1 MSNAETAQLC
11 AEIRKTL
18 IETVGKTGGHLASN
32 LGIVEL
38 TVAIHKT
45 FNAPADKIIFDVGHQ
60 SYVHKILTGRYEKMP
75 ELRKKGGISGFTR
88 RSESEYDPF
97 GSGHSGNAV
106 SAGLGF
112 AEANRMDGKNDYV
125 VCVVGDGSFTNGMVL
140 EAKEQLSLLVKDA
153 GNLDASLYT
162 ASTYALLQSEV
173 NESNNLIAQDTATL
187 EQVVEAQVKLVNAK
201 NALIDLSG
209 LKSVVEQSNY
219 VKDEYTKNSYRTYET
234 ALNQAKPVL
243 ENANSTAEEI
253 QKAQEDLENAI
264 QALVKKADFSI
275 LNEKVQEGYAFL
287 ESDKD
292 MLEEASYMNF
302 KNELDACSVILANDE
317 STQDEINDSLARLNA
332 YFENKDNFVYKVM
345 TLENNVVVEPQKQM
359 LDTPQLVVQ
368 EQVNTVQSV
377 QTPSP
382 KATTS
387 AADNFIKT
395 YLTSASG
402 NVFTT
407 ANYLNYQKILS
418 AMPSWLKLSS
428 PDQKAVNAEL
438 KNKVGKTYQKL
449 LQEAQNLKMNS
460 GTSINTATNTDSTLY
475 TWLCVMS
482 LGMLTFVTKRLRKQD

>member
-1 MSNAETAQLC
+1 MKWNGGFVVNKTKVYCVASAVAVCVASNPSMDVLAKHLQPVKLEEKAQQTISAEDYIKYYLSTKEIVKDLNNKDIEKYTLITKVDEKNCTIVLTGNQLFKELTKENQDEIKNAYETAYKDAGMKKAKNC
-11 AEIRKTL
+11 TL
-18 IETVGKTGGHLASN
+18 SAYDIIVSQAS
-32 LGIVEL
+32 
-38 TVAIHKT
+38 K
-45 FNAPADKIIFDVGHQ
+45 
-60 SYVHKILTGRYEKMP
+60 
-75 ELRKKGGISGFTR
+75 
-88 RSESEYDPF
+88 
-97 GSGHSGNAV
+97 
-106 SAGLGF
+106 
-112 AEANRMDGKNDYV
+112 
-125 VCVVGDGSFTNGMVL
+125 MVL
-140 EAKEQLSLLVKDA
+140 DAKAQLSLLVKDA

-219 VKDEYTKNSYRTYET
+219 AKDEYTKNSYRTYET
-234 ALNQAKPVL
+234 TLNQAKAVL
-243 ENANSTAEEI
+243 ENANSTTEEI

-302 KNELDACSVILANDE
+302 KNELDACSVILSNDG
-317 STQDEINDSLARLNA
+317 STQDEINDSLVRLNA

-345 TLENNVVVEPQKQM
+345 TLENNVVEKPQKQM
-359 LDTPQLVVQ
+359 LD
-368 EQVNTVQSV
+368 
-377 QTPSP
+377 TPSP

-428 PDQKAVNAEL
+428 PDQKAVNAKL
-438 KNKVGKTYQKL
+438 KNKVGKTYQRL
-449 LQEAQNLKMNS
+449 LQEAQNLKMSS
-460 GTSINTATNTDSTLY
+460 GRSINTATNTDSTLY

>member
-1 MSNAETAQLC
+1 MNKTKVYCVASAVAVCVASNPSMDVLAKHLQPVKLEEKAQQTISAEDYIKYYLSTKEIVKDLNNKDIEKYTLITKVDEKNCTIVLTVNQLFKELTKENQDEIKNAYETAYKDAGMKKAKNC
-11 AEIRKTL
+11 TL
-18 IETVGKTGGHLASN
+18 SAYDI
-32 LGIVEL
+32 IVS
-38 TVAIHKT
+38 
-45 FNAPADKIIFDVGHQ
+45 Q
-60 SYVHKILTGRYEKMP
+60 
-75 ELRKKGGISGFTR
+75 
-88 RSESEYDPF
+88 
-97 GSGHSGNAV
+97 
-106 SAGLGF
+106 
-112 AEANRMDGKNDYV
+112 AN
-125 VCVVGDGSFTNGMVL
+125 TMVL

-162 ASTYALLQSEV
+162 ASTLLQSEV
-173 NESNNLIAQDTATL
+173 NASNNLIAQDTATL

-219 VKDEYTKNSYRTYET
+219 AKDEYTKNSYRTYET
-234 ALNQAKPVL
+234 ALNQAKVVL

-292 MLEEASYMNF
+292 MLEEASYTNF
-302 KNELDACSVILANDE
+302 KNELDACSVILTNDE

-345 TLENNVVVEPQKQM
+345 TLENNVVEKPQKQM
-359 LDTPQLVVQ
+359 LDTPSLVVQ

-428 PDQKAVNAEL
+428 PDQKAVNTEL

-449 LQEAQNLKMNS
+449 LQEAQNLKMSS

-482 LGMLTFVTKRLRKQD
+482 LGMLTFVIKRLRKQD

>member
-1 MSNAETAQLC
+1 
-11 AEIRKTL
+11 
-18 IETVGKTGGHLASN
+18 
-32 LGIVEL
+32 
-38 TVAIHKT
+38 
-45 FNAPADKIIFDVGHQ
+45 
-60 SYVHKILTGRYEKMP
+60 
-75 ELRKKGGISGFTR
+75 
-88 RSESEYDPF
+88 
-97 GSGHSGNAV
+97 
-106 SAGLGF
+106 
-112 AEANRMDGKNDYV
+112 
-125 VCVVGDGSFTNGMVL
+125 MVL
-140 EAKEQLSLLVKDA
+140 DAKEQLSLLVKDA
-153 GNLDASLYT
+153 ENLDASLYT
-162 ASTYALLQSEV
+162 TSTYASLKSEV
-173 NESNNLIAQDTATL
+173 NESYNLIAQDSTTL

-234 ALNQAKPVL
+234 AMSQAKPVL

-428 PDQKAVNAEL
+428 PDQKAVNTEL